1 VTQGSQPASAAVGF
15 WVSSSATC
23 WTNGIIDSI
32 AVAWF
37 TAAAGTGESAGL
49 KYVDS
54 QGRHIQERQIHHF
67 SKADPACGA
76 GVARGLGLGG

>member
-1 VTQGSQPASAAVGF
+1 VGVVFMAAV
-15 WVSSSATC
+15 V
-23 WTNGIIDSI
+23 
-32 AVAWF
+32 V

-54 QGRHIQERQIHHF
+54 QARHIQERQIHHF

>member
-1 VTQGSQPASAAVGF
+1 MKRFGIFRTF
-15 WVSSSATC
+15 VSHYL
-23 WTNGIIDSI
+23 
-32 AVAWF
+32 
-37 TAAAGTGESAGL
+37 GL